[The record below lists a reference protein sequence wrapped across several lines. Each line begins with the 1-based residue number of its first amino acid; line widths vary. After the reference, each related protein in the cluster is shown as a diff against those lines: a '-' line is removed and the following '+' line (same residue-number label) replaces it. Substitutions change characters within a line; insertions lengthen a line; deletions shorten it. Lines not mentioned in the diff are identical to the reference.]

1 MKNTWTYH
9 KGQAVPLN
17 RDNIDTDQII
27 PKQFLK
33 SIKKSGFGPNLFDAW
48 RYEDEGFP
56 GQDISNRKI
65 NKEFILNKEKF
76 INSDIL
82 ISKKNFGC
90 GSSREH
96 AVWSLMDFGFKVV
109 IAESFADIF
118 YNNCFNNGLLPIAVS
133 EHEISTL
140 LDLSN
145 KRKEI
150 EIDLQNQIIFVED
163 NEIAH
168 FEIDPFRKK
177 CILEGLDEIGLS
189 LTHSSEIKEFERKH
203 YLKSPWI
210 FNREN
215 DWWIKKTIFLFYLVT
230 G

>member
-1 MKNTWTYH
+1 MKNTFTFH
-9 KGQAVPLN
+9 RGRTVPLD

-56 GQDISNRKI
+56 GQDVSQRKP
-65 NKEFILNKEKF
+65 NKEFILNQERF
-76 INSDIL
+76 NGADIL

-96 AVWSLMDFGFKVV
+96 AVWSLMDFGFKVI

-118 YNNCFNNGLLPIAVS
+118 YNNCFNNGLLPITLSS
-133 EHEISTL
+133 EQISMML
-140 LDLSN
+140 N
-145 KRKEI
+145 IAEEGKEI
-150 EIDLQNQIIFVED
+150 EIDLENQVIFFED
-163 NEIAH
+163 NEIAT

-189 LTHSSEIKEFERKH
+189 LIHAAEIKEFEEKRAME
-203 YLKSPWI
+203 SPWI
-210 FNREN
+210 FKMGNKNE
-215 DWWIKKTIFLFYLVT
+215 K
-230 G
+230 

>member
-1 MKNTWTYH
+1 MKNTSTFH
-9 KGQAVPLN
+9 IGQAVPLE

-33 SIKKSGFGPNLFDAW
+33 SIKKSGFGRNLFDAW

-56 GQDISNRKI
+56 GQDVSLRKI
-65 NKEFILNKEKF
+65 NKDFILNQKKF
-76 INSDIL
+76 LDSDIL

-96 AVWSLMDFGFKVV
+96 AVWSLLDYGFKVV

-118 YNNCFNNGLLPIAVS
+118 YNNCFNNGLLPIVLDS
-133 EHEISTL
+133 KEIDQL
-140 LDLSN
+140 LDLADQ
-145 KRKEI
+145 RQQI
-150 EIDLQNQIIFVED
+150 EIDLENQIIFSVD
-163 NEIAH
+163 SEIAH
-168 FEIDPFRKK
+168 FDIDPFRKK

-189 LTHSSEIKEFERKH
+189 LTHSEQIKEFEKNRI
-203 YLKSPWI
+203 LDSPWI
-210 FNREN
+210 FIDEKEN
-215 DWWIKKTIFLFYLVT
+215 

>member
-1 MKNTWTYH
+1 MKNTSTYH

-65 NKEFILNKEKF
+65 NKEFILNQEKF

-96 AVWSLMDFGFKVV
+96 AVWSLIDFGFKVV

-215 DWWIKKTIFLFYLVT
+215 DQ
-230 G
+230 

>member
-1 MKNTWTYH
+1 MKNTSTYH

-65 NKEFILNKEKF
+65 NKEFILNQEEF

-133 EHEISTL
+133 ENEISTL

-215 DWWIKKTIFLFYLVT
+215 DQ
-230 G
+230 

>member
-1 MKNTWTYH
+1 MRNSNSFH
-9 KGQAVPLN
+9 KGQAIPLD

-56 GQDISNRKI
+56 GQDINDRKI
-65 NKEFILNKEKF
+65 NEEFILNQKKYL
-76 INSDIL
+76 NSDIL

-90 GSSREH
+90 GSSRELEE
-96 AVWSLMDFGFKVV
+96 WSLMDYGFKVV

-118 YNNCFNNGLLPIAVS
+118 YNNCFNNGLLPIVLSS
-133 EHEISTL
+133 EKIQNL
-140 LDLSN
+140 LNLAEE
-145 KRKEI
+145 RKEI
-150 EIDLQNQIIFVED
+150 EIDLLNQVIFSED
-163 NEIAH
+163 NEIAN

-189 LTHSSEIKEFERKH
+189 LTHANDIKEFEKKRQKQ
-203 YLKSPWI
+203 SPWV
-210 FNREN
+210 FNN
-215 DWWIKKTIFLFYLVT
+215 K

>member
-1 MKNTWTYH
+1 MKNTFTFH
-9 KGQAVPLN
+9 RGRAVPID

-56 GQDISNRKI
+56 GQDIGQRKP
-65 NKEFILNKEKF
+65 NKEFILNQERF
-76 INSDIL
+76 NGADIL

-118 YNNCFNNGLLPIAVS
+118 YNNCFNNGLLPITLSS
-133 EHEISTL
+133 EEISMML
-140 LDLSN
+140 N
-145 KRKEI
+145 FAEEGKEI
-150 EIDLQNQIIFVED
+150 EIDLENQVIFFED
-163 NEIAH
+163 NEIAI

-189 LTHSSEIKEFERKH
+189 LIHAAEIKEFEEKRAME
-203 YLKSPWI
+203 SPWI
-210 FNREN
+210 FKIGNKNE
-215 DWWIKKTIFLFYLVT
+215 K
-230 G
+230 

>member
-1 MKNTWTYH
+1 MKNSNSFH
-9 KGQAVPLN
+9 KGQAIPLD

-56 GQDISNRKI
+56 GQDINDRKI
-65 NKEFILNKEKF
+65 NEEFILNQKKYL
-76 INSDIL
+76 NSDIL

-96 AVWSLMDFGFKVV
+96 AVWSLMDYGFKVV

-118 YNNCFNNGLLPIAVS
+118 YNNCFNNGLLPIVLTS
-133 EHEISTL
+133 EEIQNL
-140 LDLSN
+140 LNLAEE
-145 KRKEI
+145 RKEI
-150 EIDLQNQIIFVED
+150 EIDLLNQVIFSED
-163 NEIAH
+163 NEIAN

-189 LTHSSEIKEFERKH
+189 LTHANDIKEFEKKRQKQ
-203 YLKSPWI
+203 SPWV
-210 FNREN
+210 FNN
-215 DWWIKKTIFLFYLVT
+215 KS
-230 G
+230 

>member
-1 MKNTWTYH
+1 MKNTTTYR
-9 KGQAVPLN
+9 KGKGAPFD

-48 RYEDEGFP
+48 RYKDEGFP
-56 GQDISNRKI
+56 GQDINQRTI
-65 NKEFILNKEKF
+65 NEDFILNQKQF
-76 INSDIL
+76 IDSDIL

-109 IAESFADIF
+109 IAESFAEIF
-118 YNNCFNNGLLPIAVS
+118 YNNCFNNGLLPISVS
-133 EHEISTL
+133 PEEIRTL
-140 LDLSN
+140 LNLSAEQ
-145 KRKEI
+145 KEI
-150 EIDLQNQIIFVED
+150 EIDLLNQIIFSED

-168 FEIDPFRKK
+168 FDIDPFRKK

-189 LTHSSEIKEFERKH
+189 LTHSNDIEEFEKKREME
-203 YLKSPWI
+203 SPWI
-210 FNREN
+210 FNN
-215 DWWIKKTIFLFYLVT
+215 KN
-230 G
+230 

>member
-1 MKNTWTYH
+1 MKNTFTFH
-9 KGQAVPLN
+9 HGRAVPLD

-56 GQDISNRKI
+56 GQDIGQRKP
-65 NKEFILNKEKF
+65 NKEFILNQERF
-76 INSDIL
+76 NGADIL

-118 YNNCFNNGLLPIAVS
+118 YNNCFNNGLLPITLSS
-133 EHEISTL
+133 EEISMML
-140 LDLSN
+140 N
-145 KRKEI
+145 IAEEGKEI
-150 EIDLQNQIIFVED
+150 EIDLENQVIFFED
-163 NEIAH
+163 NEIAT

-189 LTHSSEIKEFERKH
+189 LIHAAEIKEFEEKRAME
-203 YLKSPWI
+203 SPWI
-210 FNREN
+210 FKIGNKNE
-215 DWWIKKTIFLFYLVT
+215 K
-230 G
+230 

>member
-1 MKNTWTYH
+1 MRNSNSFH
-9 KGQAVPLN
+9 KGQAIPLD

-56 GQDISNRKI
+56 GQDINDRKI
-65 NKEFILNKEKF
+65 NEEFILNQKKYL
-76 INSDIL
+76 NSDIL

-96 AVWSLMDFGFKVV
+96 AVWSLMDYGFKVV

-118 YNNCFNNGLLPIAVS
+118 YNNCFNNGLLPIALSS
-133 EHEISTL
+133 EEIQNL
-140 LDLSN
+140 LNLAEE
-145 KRKEI
+145 RKEI
-150 EIDLQNQIIFVED
+150 EIDLLNQVIFSED
-163 NEIAH
+163 NEIAN

-189 LTHSSEIKEFERKH
+189 LTHANDIKEFEKKRQKQ
-203 YLKSPWI
+203 SPWV
-210 FNREN
+210 FNN
-215 DWWIKKTIFLFYLVT
+215 KS
-230 G
+230 

>member
-1 MKNTWTYH
+1 MKNTTTFH
-9 KGQAVPLN
+9 HGTAVPLD

-56 GQDISNRKI
+56 GQDISQRKL
-65 NKEFILNKEKF
+65 NEDFILNQDRF
-76 INSDIL
+76 DGADIL

-118 YNNCFNNGLLPIAVS
+118 YNNCFNNGLLPISLSAD
-133 EHEISTL
+133 EISVML
-140 LDLSN
+140 NLAEMG
-145 KRKEI
+145 KEI
-150 EIDLQNQIIFVED
+150 EIDLENQIIFSED
-163 NEIAH
+163 NEIAS
-168 FEIDPFRKK
+168 FQIDPFRKK

-189 LTHSSEIKEFERKH
+189 LTHAADIKAFEEKRAVE
-203 YLKSPWI
+203 SPWI
-210 FNREN
+210 FEMRNKNEN
-215 DWWIKKTIFLFYLVT
+215 
-230 G
+230 

>member
-1 MKNTWTYH
+1 MKNTSTFH
-9 KGQAVPLN
+9 IGQAVPLE

-33 SIKKSGFGPNLFDAW
+33 SIKKSGFGQNLFDAW

-56 GQDISNRKI
+56 GQDVSLRKI
-65 NKEFILNKEKF
+65 NKDFILNQKKF
-76 INSDIL
+76 LDSDIL

-96 AVWSLMDFGFKVV
+96 AVWSLLDYGFKVV

-118 YNNCFNNGLLPIAVS
+118 YNNCFNNGLLPIVLDS
-133 EHEISTL
+133 KEIDQL
-140 LDLSN
+140 LDLADQ
-145 KRKEI
+145 RQQI
-150 EIDLQNQIIFVED
+150 EIDLENQIIFSVD
-163 NEIAH
+163 SEIAN
-168 FEIDPFRKK
+168 FYIDPFRKK

-189 LTHSSEIKEFERKH
+189 LTHSEQIKEFEKNRI
-203 YLKSPWI
+203 LDSPWI
-210 FNREN
+210 FIDEKEN
-215 DWWIKKTIFLFYLVT
+215 

>member
-1 MKNTWTYH
+1 MKNTSTFH
-9 KGQAVPLN
+9 IGQAVPLE

-33 SIKKSGFGPNLFDAW
+33 SIKKSGFGQNLFDAW

-56 GQDISNRKI
+56 GQDVSLRKI
-65 NKEFILNKEKF
+65 NKDFILNQKKF
-76 INSDIL
+76 LDSDIL

-96 AVWSLMDFGFKVV
+96 AVWSLLDYGFKVV

-118 YNNCFNNGLLPIAVS
+118 YNNCFNNGLLPIVLDS
-133 EHEISTL
+133 KEIDQL
-140 LDLSN
+140 LDLADQ
-145 KRKEI
+145 RQQI
-150 EIDLQNQIIFVED
+150 EIDLENQIIFSVD
-163 NEIAH
+163 SEIAH
-168 FEIDPFRKK
+168 FDIDPFRKK

-189 LTHSSEIKEFERKH
+189 LTHSEQIKEFEKNRI
-203 YLKSPWI
+203 LESPWI
-210 FNREN
+210 FIDEKEN
-215 DWWIKKTIFLFYLVT
+215 

>member
-1 MKNTWTYH
+1 MKNTFTFH
-9 KGQAVPLN
+9 RGRTVPLD

-56 GQDISNRKI
+56 GQDISQRKP
-65 NKEFILNKEKF
+65 NKEFILNQERF
-76 INSDIL
+76 NGADIL

-118 YNNCFNNGLLPIAVS
+118 YNNCFNNGLLPITLSS
-133 EHEISTL
+133 EEISMML
-140 LDLSN
+140 N
-145 KRKEI
+145 IAEEGKEI
-150 EIDLQNQIIFVED
+150 EIDLENQVIFFED
-163 NEIAH
+163 NEIAT

-189 LTHSSEIKEFERKH
+189 LIHAAEIKEFEEKRAME
-203 YLKSPWI
+203 SPWI
-210 FNREN
+210 FKIGNKNE
-215 DWWIKKTIFLFYLVT
+215 K
-230 G
+230 

>member
-1 MKNTWTYH
+1 MKNTSTYH

-65 NKEFILNKEKF
+65 NKEFILNQEKF

-118 YNNCFNNGLLPIAVS
+118 YNNSFNNVLLPIAIS

-163 NEIAH
+163 KEIAH

-189 LTHSSEIKEFERKH
+189 LTHSSEIKEFEK
-203 YLKSPWI
+203 KSKGPNFGIQEKTEGYPWKPHR
-210 FNREN
+210 N
-215 DWWIKKTIFLFYLVT
+215 
-230 G
+230 

>member
-1 MKNTWTYH
+1 MKNTSTYH

-48 RYEDEGFP
+48 RYEDEGYP

-65 NKEFILNKEKF
+65 NKEFILNQEKF

-133 EHEISTL
+133 EYEISTL

-215 DWWIKKTIFLFYLVT
+215 D
-230 G
+230 

>member
-1 MKNTWTYH
+1 MKNTSTYH

-56 GQDISNRKI
+56 GQVISNRKI
-65 NKEFILNKEKF
+65 NKEFILNQEKF

-203 YLKSPWI
+203 SLKSPWI
-210 FNREN
+210 FNKES
-215 DWWIKKTIFLFYLVT
+215 D
-230 G
+230 

>member
-1 MKNTWTYH
+1 MKNTSTYH

-56 GQDISNRKI
+56 GQDTSNRKI
-65 NKEFILNKEKF
+65 NKEFILNQEKF

-163 NEIAH
+163 DEIAH

-203 YLKSPWI
+203 SLKSPWI
-210 FNREN
+210 FNKES
-215 DWWIKKTIFLFYLVT
+215 D
-230 G
+230 

>member
-1 MKNTWTYH
+1 MKNTFTFH
-9 KGQAVPLN
+9 RGRAVPID

-56 GQDISNRKI
+56 GQDISQRKP
-65 NKEFILNKEKF
+65 NKEFILNQERF
-76 INSDIL
+76 NGADIL

-118 YNNCFNNGLLPIAVS
+118 YNNCFNNGLLPITLSS
-133 EHEISTL
+133 EEISMML
-140 LDLSN
+140 N
-145 KRKEI
+145 IAEEGKEI
-150 EIDLQNQIIFVED
+150 EIDLENQVIFFED
-163 NEIAH
+163 NEIAT

-189 LTHSSEIKEFERKH
+189 LIHAAEIKEFEEKRAME
-203 YLKSPWI
+203 SPWI
-210 FNREN
+210 FKIGNKNE
-215 DWWIKKTIFLFYLVT
+215 K
-230 G
+230 

>member
-1 MKNTWTYH
+1 MKNTSTFH
-9 KGQAVPLN
+9 IGQAVPLE

-33 SIKKSGFGPNLFDAW
+33 SIKKSGFGQNLFDAW

-56 GQDISNRKI
+56 GQDVSLRKI
-65 NKEFILNKEKF
+65 NKDFILNQEKF
-76 INSDIL
+76 LDSDIL

-96 AVWSLMDFGFKVV
+96 AVWSLLDYGFKVV

-118 YNNCFNNGLLPIAVS
+118 YNNCFNNGLLPIVLDS
-133 EHEISTL
+133 KEIDQL
-140 LDLSN
+140 LDLADQ
-145 KRKEI
+145 RQQI
-150 EIDLQNQIIFVED
+150 EIDLENQIIFSVD
-163 NEIAH
+163 SEIAH
-168 FEIDPFRKK
+168 FDIDPFRKK

-189 LTHSSEIKEFERKH
+189 LTHSEQIKEFEKNRI
-203 YLKSPWI
+203 LDSPWI
-210 FNREN
+210 FIDEEEN
-215 DWWIKKTIFLFYLVT
+215 

>member
-1 MKNTWTYH
+1 MKNTNTFH
-9 KGQAVPLN
+9 IGQAAPLE

-33 SIKKSGFGPNLFDAW
+33 SIKKSGFGQNLFDAW

-56 GQDISNRKI
+56 GQDVSLRKT
-65 NKEFILNKEKF
+65 NKDFILNQEKF
-76 INSDIL
+76 LDSDIL

-96 AVWSLMDFGFKVV
+96 AVWSLLDYGFKVV

-118 YNNCFNNGLLPIAVS
+118 YNNCFNNGLLPIVLDS
-133 EHEISTL
+133 KEIDQL
-140 LDLSN
+140 LDLAD
-145 KRKEI
+145 KRQQI
-150 EIDLQNQIIFVED
+150 EIDLENQIIFSVD
-163 NEIAH
+163 SEIAH
-168 FEIDPFRKK
+168 FDIDPFRKK

-189 LTHSSEIKEFERKH
+189 LTHSEQIKEFEKNRI
-203 YLKSPWI
+203 LDSPWI
-210 FNREN
+210 FIDEKEN
-215 DWWIKKTIFLFYLVT
+215 

>member
-1 MKNTWTYH
+1 MKNTSTFH
-9 KGQAVPLN
+9 IGQAVPLE

-33 SIKKSGFGPNLFDAW
+33 SIKKSGFGQNLFDAW

-56 GQDISNRKI
+56 GQDVSLRKI
-65 NKEFILNKEKF
+65 NKDFILNQKKF
-76 INSDIL
+76 LDSDIL

-96 AVWSLMDFGFKVV
+96 AVWSLLDYGFKVV

-118 YNNCFNNGLLPIAVS
+118 YNNCFNNGLLPIVLDS
-133 EHEISTL
+133 KEIGQL
-140 LDLSN
+140 LDLADQ
-145 KRKEI
+145 RQQI
-150 EIDLQNQIIFVED
+150 EIDLENQIIFSVD
-163 NEIAH
+163 SEIAH
-168 FEIDPFRKK
+168 FDIDPFRKK

-189 LTHSSEIKEFERKH
+189 LTHSEQIKEFEKNRI
-203 YLKSPWI
+203 LDSPWI
-210 FNREN
+210 FIDEKEN
-215 DWWIKKTIFLFYLVT
+215 

>member
-1 MKNTWTYH
+1 MKNTSTFH
-9 KGQAVPLN
+9 IGQAVPLE

-33 SIKKSGFGPNLFDAW
+33 SIKKSGFGQNLFDAW

-56 GQDISNRKI
+56 GQDVSLRKI
-65 NKEFILNKEKF
+65 NKDFILNQKKF
-76 INSDIL
+76 LDSDIL

-96 AVWSLMDFGFKVV
+96 AVWSLLDYGFKVV

-118 YNNCFNNGLLPIAVS
+118 YNNCFNNGLLPIVLDS
-133 EHEISTL
+133 KEIDQL
-140 LDLSN
+140 LDLADQ
-145 KRKEI
+145 RQQI
-150 EIDLQNQIIFVED
+150 EIDLENQIIFSVD
-163 NEIAH
+163 SEIAH
-168 FEIDPFRKK
+168 FDIDPFRKK

-189 LTHSSEIKEFERKH
+189 LTHSEQIKEFEKNRI
-203 YLKSPWI
+203 LDSPWI
-210 FNREN
+210 FIDEKEN
-215 DWWIKKTIFLFYLVT
+215 